1 MIKINLLPEAKVA
14 IARKPSVIPA
24 GIPSENL
31 NNYFIIGFLVLG
43 LILGGYMWL
52 SQHTKKVKLQA
63 KVQSAKERAEALK
76 PYIDQVNNYEKR
88 KKKLE
93 DKLKLITDLRANQE
107 GPVHIMDELAS
118 LVPDLL
124 WLTSLELKGNKM
136 EIKGNAFNPSSIAEF
151 LQRLDESDYFDEPSL
166 KEMKESKDYNSFS
179 LSVTF
184 SYTPQQALQKTEKE
198 S

>member
-1 MIKINLLPEAKVA
+1 MIKINLLPEAKVS
-14 IARKPSVIPA
+14 IARKPSVIPT

-31 NNYFIIGFLVLG
+31 NNYFIIGFLILG
-43 LILGGYMWL
+43 LIVAGYMWF
-52 SQHTKKVKLQA
+52 SQQAKKTKLQA
-63 KVQSAKERAEALK
+63 KVQSAKEQAEVLK
-76 PYIDQVNNYEKR
+76 PYIDQVNNFEKR

-118 LVPDLL
+118 LIPDLL
-124 WLTSLELKGNKM
+124 WLTSLELKGNRM

-151 LQRLDESDYFDEPSL
+151 LQRLDESPYFDEPFL
-166 KEMKESKDYNSFS
+166 KEMKELKDYNSFS

-184 SYTPQQALQKTEKE
+184 SYTPQQTLQKTEKE